1 MGVDYMNGWDA
12 MVATSQANV
21 NSALQIAYNNN
32 LLPHSVGPVS
42 FTIPVFGYN
51 IPASVTAQLSA
62 WQLSGG
68 SGKNVVISIP
78 FGTGTLTVGST
89 SYPTAGVILQV
100 TCLLTYIKSPIQPA
114 TGTNY
119 TLQINF
125 TSPNAIVAV
134 QVVNPPPGLD
144 QSTID
149 IVLLNLLKSALG
161 GHTYDIAT
169 VNLAYV
175 AENYPYLVPSLFEY
189 AVDTNSQD
197 PNSTVFGVQMLTVN
211 TTPGNQDIIP
221 GTVPT
226 GTPTCDSAALVSN
239 ELFTKNLLL
248 PGIASA
254 MNIQAS
260 QLTATYAGGAW
271 SIVNNGNI
279 TLNSSHDPTVTSFN
293 ANIDNNL
300 LNLTIIGNVE
310 PLAGIT
316 VSFTI
321 TATYALQLGTASGG
335 GQTLN
340 LVQQSQN
347 ANHTVSVATWV
358 IITAAV
364 LAAVVAAVWGPLV
377 GLIVA
382 GIEALV
388 IWIIATVVNNKAGDI
403 LSSSLPL
410 QVASNVNWTNLQYFT
425 IKQALMPTPLQLG
438 GTIPALS

>member
-1 MGVDYMNGWDA
+1 M
-12 MVATSQANV
+12 
-21 NSALQIAYNNN
+21 
-32 LLPHSVGPVS
+32 
-42 FTIPVFGYN
+42 
-51 IPASVTAQLSA
+51 
-62 WQLSGG
+62 
-68 SGKNVVISIP
+68 
-78 FGTGTLTVGST
+78 
-89 SYPTAGVILQV
+89 ILQV

-169 VNLAYV
+169 VNMAYV
-175 AENYPYLVPSLFEY
+175 AENYPYLVPTLFEY